1 MTTPPCHKTKNRAF
15 TDPDHAHA
23 RSRRAAIVICGH
35 CPIRAQCAQEALTA
49 GDSPIDG
56 YTAPAHDVI
65 QAGVHCKG
73 DLDTAWQLAQVAGVE
88 MPAYWD
94 LQPRRNQAGEH
105 CVNCG
110 TPMVRWTREAVP
122 EGYAMHY
129 AKQHCTGCRTAYRKK
144 YPPTPKHLRKPINR
158 RNRSAP
164 PARRDREATVQL
176 PLIPMKD
183 LTA

>member
-1 MTTPPCHKTKNRAF
+1 MTTPPCHKTRNRAF
-15 TDPDHAHA
+15 TDPDHAPA
-23 RSRRAAIVICGH
+23 RSRRAAITICEH

-56 YTAPAHDVI
+56 HTAPAHDVI

-94 LQPRRNQAGEH
+94 LQPRRNQAPDH
-105 CVNCG
+105 CVNCAE
-110 TPMVRWTREAVP
+110 PMVRWTREAVP
-122 EGYAMHY
+122 EGYRMHFARGY
-129 AKQHCTGCRTAYRKK
+129 CTKCRTAYRKAH
-144 YPPTPKHLRKPINR
+144 PPTPKHLRKPINR